1 MATGTLYIGSILGAS
16 KLTTI
21 IEKCYYLKNMQYEGI
36 GQNDSS
42 NSEIS
47 EFTQYD
53 KKDLLEK
60 LNGTSNTWKQDAE
73 NINNGYPI
81 LNWQ

>member
-21 IEKCYYLKNMQYEGI
+21 IENCYYLKNMQYEGI